1 MGFDPMSSTAREL
14 PLRSARHFASLTW
27 VRISCVS
34 DAESKQ
40 STRSGGVGAIVQ
52 DQLLLLPLS
61 LSGPVRHQSRIRLAA
76 DPPAVPATEPI
87 LLTSLYNG
95 SPEVVKLCLY
105 ELAAALTSSLIGA
118 SLSSE
123 RRG

>member
-1 MGFDPMSSTAREL
+1 MGFDPTSSRAGEV
-14 PLRSARHFASLTW
+14 P
-27 VRISCVS
+27 
-34 DAESKQ
+34 
-40 STRSGGVGAIVQ
+40 TRSRATSKGKIVQ
-52 DQLLLLPLS
+52 DQLPLLSLLPLS
-61 LSGPVRHQSRIRLAA
+61 RSGPLRHQSRIRLAA

-95 SPEVVKLCLY
+95 SPEFVKLCLY
-105 ELAAALTSSLIGA
+105 ELAAALTSSLMGE